1 MTVLICWVLE
11 HRNPPSPDISPWALC
26 HIKRNNT
33 TMTHLMDIP
42 SPFTCLVLG
51 NVLHLKPTCHSDLGI
66 SWLLLQSRLY
76 SFSWLICPV
85 KYPLNFKLVQIRSW
99 MQNVDRNT
107 SMGLVFLSTL
117 ARWYSEHHL
126 QLQENKVS
134 AQRHCKRAKFGDQRQ
149 HISYCLQES
158 FKLEFLGMLAMLPE
172 TAKIASKWIGKL
184 CPRNSLLF
192 AEGGSGVAKHRLSVT
207 PGKVIYGR

>member
-1 MTVLICWVLE
+1 MTVLICRCLQ

-33 TMTHLMDIP
+33 LMTHLMNIP

-66 SWLLLQSRLY
+66 SWLLLQSCLY

-85 KYPLNFKLVQIRSW
+85 KYPLNFKLVQIRTW

-107 SMGLVFLSTL
+107 SMWFFFFLNTL
-117 ARWYSEHHL
+117 AWWHSEYHL

-134 AQRHCKRAKFGDQRQ
+134 AQRHLASIGHLDTLAKFGDQRQ
-149 HISYCLQES
+149 HNSYCLQGS
-158 FKLEFLGMLAMLPE
+158 FKLEFLGILAMLPE
-172 TAKIASKWIGKL
+172 TAKIASKWTGKF
-184 CPRNSLLF
+184 CPRNS
-192 AEGGSGVAKHRLSVT
+192 
-207 PGKVIYGR
+207 